1 VSERVDPEP
10 PREADAFLRAYQGRL
25 VGALRWQDLDRLW
38 KRVLAEPA
46 GWYVYAV
53 GEVPPAGVA
62 PPERLREFVESVD
75 RLLREEHEEDYCG
88 IAYADDLEAPS
99 FVKVYD
105 PGNLGAVCGTSGVPT
120 LPGWTLSRVPPVD
133 LPSAFPPPGNRRRWW
148 RRLFG
153 G

>member
-1 VSERVDPEP
+1 MTEGHAGAPDE
-10 PREADAFLRAYQGRL
+10 EGAYLGAYRGRL
-25 VGALRWQDLDRLW
+25 VGALRWNDLDALW
-38 KRVLAEPA
+38 GRILAEPH

-53 GEVPPAGVA
+53 GESPPAEPAA
-62 PPERLREFVESVD
+62 PEHLAEFVRAVD
-75 RLLREEHEEDYCG
+75 GLLRAEHDEDYCG
-88 IAYADDLEAPS
+88 IVYADDMARPS

-105 PGNLGAVCGTSGVPT
+105 PNNLGAVCGTTGVPT
-120 LPGWTLSRVPPVD
+120 LPGWTLSRSRPVD